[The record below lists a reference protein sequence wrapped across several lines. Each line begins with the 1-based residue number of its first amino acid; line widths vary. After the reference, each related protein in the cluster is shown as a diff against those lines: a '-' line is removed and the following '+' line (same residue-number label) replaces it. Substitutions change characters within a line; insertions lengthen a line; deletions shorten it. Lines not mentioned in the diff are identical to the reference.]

1 MASANKARN
10 QPGET
15 PGAKRDL
22 GPPNWGVVFR
32 NSGKAFFLMAA
43 PLIGL
48 LIFWE
53 LLAHSGTLHP
63 VLFPPLETIWVTMV
77 DQARSGILWLD
88 IYVSLYRLLVG
99 AFLALVSGTV
109 VGLIMGMNQTVERIL
124 APPMYFFLAVPGL
137 ALFPIVILWF
147 GLSDFTLISVLWFEG
162 MITVMVNAWTGV
174 KTVDASLIRAGRA
187 MGAKGMTLFFQVMV
201 PGALP
206 NLIAGY
212 RIAFS
217 RAWRIVVTGRDD
229 CRFRGGPWFS
239 DFRGARFPRGGHDV
253 RRGGGRRNPGR
264 YRGARLPAEHR
275 AGHGPALG
283 NAARITRE

>member
-1 MASANKARN
+1 MASANKPQT

-15 PGAKRDL
+15 PGTKRDL

-48 LIFWE
+48 LVFWE

-77 DQARSGILWLD
+77 DQAKSGILWLD

-109 VGLIMGMNQTVERIL
+109 VGLVMGMNQTVERIL

-217 RAWRIVVTGRDD
+217 RAWRIVVTGEMIVALEAGLG
-229 CRFRGGPWFS
+229 FRIF
-239 DFRGARFPRGGHDV
+239 
-253 RRGGGRRNPGR
+253 
-264 YRGARLPAEHR
+264 
-275 AGHGPALG
+275 
-283 NAARITRE
+283 AARDFLAADMMYGGVVVVGILGVIVERVCLRSIELATVQRWGTLRE

>member
-1 MASANKARN
+1 MASADKAQG
-10 QPGET
+10 QPGAA
-15 PGAKRDL
+15 PGTERKL
-22 GPPNWGVVFR
+22 GPPNWNVVFR
-32 NSGKAFFLMAA
+32 NSGKAFFQMTA

-63 VLFPPLETIWVTMV
+63 VLFPPLEVIWFTMV
-77 DQARSGILWLD
+77 KQAKSGILWLD

-99 AFLALVSGTV
+99 AALAIVSGTL
-109 VGLIMGMNQTVERIL
+109 VGLVMGMNKTVERAL

-162 MITVMVNAWTGV
+162 MITVMVSAWTGV

-201 PGALP
+201 PGAMP
-206 NLIAGY
+206 SLIAGY

-217 RAWRIVVTGRDD
+217 RAWRIVVTGEMIVALEAGLGFRIFSARDFLAAD
-229 CRFRGGPWFS
+229 MMYGGVVVV
-239 DFRGARFPRGGHDV
+239 GI
-253 RRGGGRRNPGR
+253 
-264 YRGARLPAEHR
+264 
-275 AGHGPALG
+275 LG
-283 NAARITRE
+283 VIVERVFLRSIELTTVQRWGTLRE